1 MEKNTQ
7 RMSDKEMNNAGMKRP
22 TCASIGS
29 NDCQCCNRRNS
40 HSLTNG
46 SVLESKVGWGL
57 YLLGCKCSICS
68 LYICSARKNAAKSR
82 IIRSK
87 EIKYKHH
94 LVFHLDIKLR
104 DLQFR
109 TAINPWWTSLP
120 GSSIFYDTPL
130 ESTWNLCIILYYM
143 CCTM

>member
-46 SVLESKVGWGL
+46 SVLKSKVGWGP
-57 YLLGCKCSICS
+57 YVLGCKCSICS
-68 LYICSARKNAAKSR
+68 LYICSARKNVGTSR

-94 LVFHLDIKLR
+94 LVLYLDLNCVIYGLG
-104 DLQFR
+104 
-109 TAINPWWTSLP
+109 LP
-120 GSSIFYDTPL
+120 STPVKPVYRAHQY
-130 ESTWNLCIILYYM
+130 SMTPH
-143 CCTM
+143 